1 MIAALLLV
9 MASMVAAGPFGREDQ
24 FWMTTGLDQNGID
37 KLHTRVTYPKNFD
50 PSKKYTAI
58 MDRSPYGYKDL
69 EWIADLMV
77 PFDFVAF
84 GQDMRGT
91 GYSTG
96 NFTMW
101 HSDNDDGEKLGD
113 WIVSQPWSNG
123 KVYTFGGSADG
134 LASFTVAHNK
144 PSWLVGQ
151 YIVWSSA
158 QAYEILFPNGAYL
171 YHLVTNWLHGTVRP
185 YDLDHSMDMV
195 YKNEAKTAWWKPLDM
210 AGEYADIV
218 NFPSGMWSGWY
229 DIFLPGNLMS
239 YAGYNDE
246 ASDGMKHNSRLL
258 VDPLGHC
265 QDGAEFFPQDL
276 VGGRTLLGLAQM
288 LETYGIRD
296 VSRNDIKNI
305 TYYVMSSNDTVGL
318 ETANYWT
325 TMEVWPEYESTNFY
339 LHASGAVL
347 LTAPEDD
354 ETPSTTYTYD
364 PSDPVLGFGGN
375 NLSPLEC
382 GPQDQRASEDG
393 RADVLQFDSE
403 EFVEPFFMTGPL
415 FAKLY
420 VSSDAIDTDF
430 TVKMSDVYP
439 TGEVRLIMDQTARM
453 RWREGG
459 LDPVYMED
467 GIIYPVDV
475 NLWNTSMAMAPGHK
489 LRVSISSSNY
499 PRFSINPNNGLLL
512 ADENYP
518 GQNITAQNTLYHSA
532 QYPSHL
538 ILPQVQAKQ
547 QPKIHNLKSVL
558 GDSLDQ
564 IENLDDI
571 VAKASFAL
579 GGMANLGRH

>member
-1 MIAALLLV
+1 
-9 MASMVAAGPFGREDQ
+9 
-24 FWMTTGLDQNGID
+24 
-37 KLHTRVTYPKNFD
+37 
-50 PSKKYTAI
+50 
-58 MDRSPYGYKDL
+58 
-69 EWIADLMV
+69 
-77 PFDFVAF
+77 
-84 GQDMRGT
+84 
-91 GYSTG
+91 
-96 NFTMW
+96 
-101 HSDNDDGEKLGD
+101 
-113 WIVSQPWSNG
+113 
-123 KVYTFGGSADG
+123 
-134 LASFTVAHNK
+134 
-144 PSWLVGQ
+144 
-151 YIVWSSA
+151 
-158 QAYEILFPNGAYL
+158 
-171 YHLVTNWLHGTVRP
+171 
-185 YDLDHSMDMV
+185 
-195 YKNEAKTAWWKPLDM
+195 
-210 AGEYADIV
+210 
-218 NFPSGMWSGWY
+218 
-229 DIFLPGNLMS
+229 
-239 YAGYNDE
+239 
-246 ASDGMKHNSRLL
+246 
-258 VDPLGHC
+258 
-265 QDGAEFFPQDL
+265 
-276 VGGRTLLGLAQM
+276 
-288 LETYGIRD
+288 
-296 VSRNDIKNI
+296 
-305 TYYVMSSNDTVGL
+305 
-318 ETANYWT
+318 
-325 TMEVWPEYESTNFY
+325 
-339 LHASGAVL
+339 
-347 LTAPEDD
+347 
-354 ETPSTTYTYD
+354 
-364 PSDPVLGFGGN
+364 
-375 NLSPLEC
+375 
-382 GPQDQRASEDG
+382 
-393 RADVLQFDSE
+393 
-403 EFVEPFFMTGPL
+403 MTGPL